1 MRGVLPRAAGTDV
14 ASIGA
19 VRQRASVRHSCGF
32 YLQMGLKKPVCVCR
46 GAGCAG
52 DAAAVLVK
60 FLVRIKFL
68 EVLFRKPVA

>member
-14 ASIGA
+14 ASIGV

-32 YLQMGLKKPVCVCR
+32 YLQMGLKKPVCVC
-46 GAGCAG
+46 G